1 MSSSSGS
8 LAAFAAI
15 LVVAA
20 CMATEALAEPAK
32 QLTPLEALGKAAYYD
47 TRLSR
52 PRGEQACVSCHDPA
66 RGWVLPDAEINRT
79 TVVAPGAAPHAL
91 GSIRTPANAYAS
103 FSPPFASTGQI
114 NVPFVGGNFWDGRA
128 EGCGIT
134 GRRCPVGGGQVSK
147 TIRRGDLPLGKRAS
161 YLRYLGPTADQA
173 LNPLRN
179 PVEQNISQR
188 LVCLAV
194 ERGSYARLYRR
205 AFGEAIDCR
214 PEPQGRPA
222 FRTSFRR
229 LAVALAAWQASGE
242 VNSFSSRRDRALAA
256 GPDGSFPLTWLTRE
270 QNRGHDL
277 FYGVASPRNPA
288 GKNARCASCHVGVP
302 AGDVAD
308 AAGGTAPRELFTD
321 NSFHN
326 IGTPF
331 NREIP
336 AVAAGEKIGVAGHV
350 PDDPRGDFRGFFR
363 TPTLRNV
370 AKGLGHGFVKAYAHN
385 GWFKSLAGIV
395 HFYNTRDVLPG
406 CETLGV
412 TDATEAE
419 AHAHACWPRAEFP
432 NQAGVVIGNL
442 GLDADEE
449 AALVA
454 FLATLSDE
462 YTPQAP

>member
-1 MSSSSGS
+1 MSGS
-8 LAAFAAI
+8 LGREAAVLATT
-15 LVVAA
+15 VATVLCA
-20 CMATEALAEPAK
+20 VGAWAQEAKP
-32 QLTPLEALGKAAYYD
+32 LTPLEALGKAAYYD

-79 TVVAPGAAPHAL
+79 TVVAPGAAAHAL

-114 NVPFVGGNFWDGRA
+114 NAPFVGGNFWDGRA

-134 GRRCPVGGGQVSK
+134 GRRCPVGSGQVSR
-147 TIRRGDLPLGKRAS
+147 TIRPRDLPLGKRAG

-173 LNPLRN
+173 LNPLPN
-179 PVEQNISQR
+179 PVEQNIAQR
-188 LVCLAV
+188 LVCQAV
-194 ERGSYARLYRR
+194 ERGSYAKLYRQ
-205 AFGEAIDCR
+205 AYGERIDCR
-214 PEPQGRPA
+214 PEPQGSPA

-229 LAVALAAWQASGE
+229 LAIALAAWQSSSE

-256 GPDGSFPLTWLTRE
+256 DPDGRFPLTWLTWE

-277 FYGVASPRNPA
+277 FYGVTSPRNPV
-288 GKNARCASCHVGVP
+288 GRNARCASCHVGVP

-308 AAGGTAPRELFTD
+308 AVGGTAPRELFTD

-326 IGTPF
+326 IGTPY

-336 AVAAGEKIGVAGHV
+336 GLAAGEKIGVAGHV

-363 TPTLRNV
+363 TPTLRNT
-370 AKGLGHGFVKAYAHN
+370 AKGLGDGFVKAYTHN

-395 HFYNTRDVLPG
+395 HFYNTRDVLPS

-412 TDATEAE
+412 IAATEAE
-419 AHAHACWPRAEFP
+419 AHARGCWPRAEFP

-442 GLDADEE
+442 GLDAEEE